1 MTPAAIL
8 GAHFRPPAK
17 LIFQYLPTGQ
27 VLLLEPEPD
36 NPYDANAIK
45 VLLPSTA
52 LPTDPEFIDNLSSF
66 GHDIEELRTRGRI
79 HLAYIERGRTGDF
92 LGIDEIIL
100 SFGAKG
106 QPMALPVELE
116 PEA

>member
-1 MTPAAIL
+1 MTITPAAIL

-17 LIFQYLPTGQ
+17 LIFQYLPAGQ
-27 VLLLEPEPD
+27 ILLLEPEPD

-45 VLLPSTA
+45 VMLQSSDLPS
-52 LPTDPEFIDNLSSF
+52 DPEFIDNLQSF
-66 GHDIEELRTRGRI
+66 GHDIEELRARSAI

-92 LGIDEIIL
+92 LEIEEVTL

-106 QPMALPVELE
+106 QPMALPVE

>member
-1 MTPAAIL
+1 MPIFPAAIL

-17 LIFQYLPTGQ
+17 LIFEYLASDT

-45 VLLPSTA
+45 VLLSSSDLPS
-52 LPTDPEFIDNLSSF
+52 DPEFIDNLQSF
-66 GHDIEELRTRGRI
+66 GHDIEELRSRGTI
-79 HLAYIERGRTGDF
+79 HLAYIERNRTGDF
-92 LGIDEIIL
+92 QDVAQVML

-106 QPMALPVELE
+106 QPMATPVE